1 MLAVKGIYRNG
12 KVELLES
19 IENIEEANLYIIVLP
34 TKKTDIVYKWEWDD
48 EEEKK
53 FNESIHLFHM
63 SKLDEEYGEEN
74 REEWS

>member
-34 TKKTDIVYKWEWDD
+34 TKKTDIVYQWEV
-48 EEEKK
+48 
-53 FNESIHLFHM
+53 
-63 SKLDEEYGEEN
+63 G
-74 REEWS
+74 